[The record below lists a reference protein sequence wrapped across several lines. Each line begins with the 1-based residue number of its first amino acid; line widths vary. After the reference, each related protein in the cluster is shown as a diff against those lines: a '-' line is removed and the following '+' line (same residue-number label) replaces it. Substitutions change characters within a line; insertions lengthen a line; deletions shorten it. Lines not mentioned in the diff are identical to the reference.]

1 VGANGALVKDLQR
14 ALMRTG
20 LTLRGGA
27 DGVFGNATRSTLMS
41 FQQTQGRA
49 ATGVVTEADASVLAL
64 GSGASPQGVA
74 TPVGFAVFGERG
86 DRVRALQQ
94 SLLATG
100 ITFAGGADG
109 VFGAATAG
117 AILAFQRREGL
128 PATGKLDQ
136 ATADRLGSAPA
147 PAPAPPSAAGVSID
161 VFPVQGRCWF
171 GDTWQAPRSG
181 GRLHEGVDV
190 IAARGKLLYAVVDG
204 TISKIYLDRPGA
216 LAGNGLR
223 ISQDNGTYFT
233 YLHMDTFAEGIVV
246 GARVS
251 AGQVVGTVGSTGNS
265 ATPHLH
271 FEVHPGGG
279 APVNPY
285 PLIKPIDACNV
296 MAPRG

>member
-1 VGANGALVKDLQR
+1 
-14 ALMRTG
+14 
-20 LTLRGGA
+20 
-27 DGVFGNATRSTLMS
+27 
-41 FQQTQGRA
+41 
-49 ATGVVTEADASVLAL
+49 
-64 GSGASPQGVA
+64 
-74 TPVGFAVFGERG
+74 VGFAVFGERG